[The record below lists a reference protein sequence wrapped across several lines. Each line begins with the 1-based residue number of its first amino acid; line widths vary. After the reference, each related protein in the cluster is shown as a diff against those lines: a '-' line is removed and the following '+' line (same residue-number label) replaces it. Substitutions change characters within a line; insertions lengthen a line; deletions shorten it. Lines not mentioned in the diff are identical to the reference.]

1 VSYDWK
7 NETESSSGRRE
18 IGYIA
23 QEVEAVFPELVY
35 PLPSAM
41 VVSGGGNATAAE
53 DTEEAYKGVAYSR
66 LCVVALEA
74 VKELH
79 TAAVVREDAAQAKA
93 AALAEKVATLETQ
106 VATLTAQVDALMRL
120 VQAQQAQ
127 ARVQQQ

>member
-1 VSYDWK
+1 MCAVQVSYDWK
-7 NETESSSGRRE
+7 NETESSGRRE

-41 VVSGGGNATAAE
+41 VGGGNTTAAE
-53 DTEEAYKGVAYSR
+53 DTGEAYKGVAYSR

-79 TAAVVREDAAQAKA
+79 TAAVVREDAEKARA
-93 AALAEKVATLETQ
+93 AALAAQVATLETQ
-106 VATLTAQVDALMRL
+106 VATLTAQVEALMRL
-120 VQAQQAQ
+120 VQAQP
-127 ARVQQQ
+127 QQL